1 MQETN
6 ADRWFGVRCV
16 FRHGEGTY
24 EERIVT
30 VLAPSAEAAIEK
42 AEEDAAEYAEMLGA
56 PYLGL
61 AQSYEIADDL
71 GDGAEV
77 FSLMRD
83 SDLADEAYLDT
94 FFDTG
99 GERQQDVETPPSP
112 KGRPDGPPT
121 DEPGRVD
128 EPGPV
133 DEPSAGEPAAVAPDA
148 ESVRDATIATWT
160 INHFSRSNPAGTGQ
174 GDVAALLRRVAQSID
189 DLSDVSVQDLTFA
202 SSVTAGEDDLT
213 VTVYYHPGPRRR

>member
-24 EERIVT
+24 EERIVM

-42 AEEDAAEYAEMLGA
+42 AEEDAAEYAAMLGA

-61 AQSYEIADDL
+61 AQSYEIADDP

-77 FSLMRD
+77 FS
-83 SDLADEAYLDT
+83 DLADEDYLDT

-99 GERQQDVETPPSP
+99 GERQQDVETPPFP
-112 KGRPDGPPT
+112 KSRPDGPPT
-121 DEPGRVD
+121 DEP
-128 EPGPV
+128 
-133 DEPSAGEPAAVAPDA
+133 SAGEPSPDA
-148 ESVRDATIATWT
+148 GSVRSAAIATWT
-160 INHFSRSNPAGTGQ
+160 INHFSQSNPAGTGQ

-189 DLSDVSVQDLTFA
+189 DLGDVSVQDLTFA

-213 VTVYYHPGPRRR
+213 LTVYYHPEPRRR